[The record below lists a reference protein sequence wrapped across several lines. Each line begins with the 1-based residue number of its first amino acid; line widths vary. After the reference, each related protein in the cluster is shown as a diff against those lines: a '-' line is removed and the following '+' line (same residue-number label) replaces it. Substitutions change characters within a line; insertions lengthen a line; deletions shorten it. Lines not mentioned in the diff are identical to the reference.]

1 MLSTPPSADTA
12 DTAATDTGRAAAA
25 SPLSPGSDAAPFAR
39 SLPWLLLVGGLTGLV
54 AAFVLTIEKFALAA
68 DSAYVPSCSLNPVLN
83 CGSVMGTAQA
93 SVFGFPNSLLGVAG
107 FAVVAATG
115 AGLLAGAR
123 FARWYWL
130 GLQVGVTAAVVFVH
144 WLIVQSLY
152 VIGALCP
159 YCMVV
164 WAVTMPIF
172 WYVTLRNL
180 HHGTLARPVPAAVVT
195 ASGNHV
201 LPLTVWVLGV
211 AGLVAYRFWSYW
223 STLL

>member
-1 MLSTPPSADTA
+1 MLSSSAHSADPAVSETGEA
-12 DTAATDTGRAAAA
+12 GDAT
-25 SPLSPGSDAAPFAR
+25 PFVR
-39 SLPWLLLVGGLTGLV
+39 SLPWLLLLGGLIGVV
-54 AAFVLTIEKFALAA
+54 AAFVLTVEKFALAA
-68 DSAYVPSCSLNPVLN
+68 DATYIPSCSINSVLN

-93 SVFGFPNSLLGVAG
+93 SVFGFPNSLLGIAG

-115 AGLLAGAR
+115 AGLLADAR

-130 GLQVGVTAAVVFVH
+130 GLQAGVTAAVAFVH

-152 VIGALCP
+152 EIGALCP

-164 WAVTMPIF
+164 WAVTTPIF

-180 HHGTLARPVPAAVVT
+180 HHGVFTRPVSAAAVTARGNHLLPVT
-195 ASGNHV
+195 A
-201 LPLTVWVLGV
+201 WVVGV
-211 AGLVAYRFWSYW
+211 AGLVGYRFWSYW